1 VPVDTKAYYDGDE
14 FLPVSREKKFRNS
27 KLFIGFG
34 MIILAFTG
42 LTFAASISIN
52 SGKIEFGQGI
62 YQIKSCDQWVGI
74 TLVPSQAKYSGL
86 SRVLNVKISGLDA
99 LRCRGS
105 NFKVQLYPSG
115 SSPAAMKIFTDA
127 SGDVDRV
134 LLSISSDN
142 SKTRANAISF
152 IDGYGR
158 LVPTTTL
165 SDGSGYAD
173 DDYQFLTYSTTSG
186 VYTVAFYLPLATM
199 NTVSSLTVQ
208 SASQQ

>member
-1 VPVDTKAYYDGDE
+1 MSVDTNEYYDGDE
-14 FLPVSREKKFRNS
+14 LAPASKKNKFTNS
-27 KLFIGFG
+27 KIALGFG
-34 MIILAFTG
+34 ILILAFTG
-42 LTFAASISIN
+42 LTVAANISLN
-52 SGKIEFGQGI
+52 SGRVEFGQGI

-74 TLVPSQAKYSGL
+74 TLVPSQAKYGGL

-105 NFKVQLYPSG
+105 NFKIQLYPSG
-115 SSPAAMKIFTDA
+115 VSPAAMKIFTDA
-127 SGDVDRV
+127 SGDVNRV

-142 SKTRANAISF
+142 AKTRSNAVSF
-152 IDGYGR
+152 IDGSGQ

-173 DDYQFLTYSTTSG
+173 DDYQFLTYATTNG

-208 SASQQ
+208 SASQ

>member
-1 VPVDTKAYYDGDE
+1 
-14 FLPVSREKKFRNS
+14 
-27 KLFIGFG
+27 
-34 MIILAFTG
+34 
-42 LTFAASISIN
+42 
-52 SGKIEFGQGI
+52 
-62 YQIKSCDQWVGI
+62 
-74 TLVPSQAKYSGL
+74 
-86 SRVLNVKISGLDA
+86 
-99 LRCRGS
+99 
-105 NFKVQLYPSG
+105 
-115 SSPAAMKIFTDA
+115 MKIFTDA

>member
-1 VPVDTKAYYDGDE
+1 MSVDTNEYYDGDE
-14 FLPVSREKKFRNS
+14 LAPASKKNKFTNS
-27 KLFIGFG
+27 KIALGFG
-34 MIILAFTG
+34 ILLLAFTG
-42 LTFAASISIN
+42 LTVAANISLN
-52 SGKIEFGQGI
+52 SGRVEFGQGI

-74 TLVPSQAKYSGL
+74 TLVPSQAKYGGL

-105 NFKVQLYPSG
+105 NFKIQLYPSG
-115 SSPAAMKIFTDA
+115 VSPAAMKIFTDA
-127 SGDVDRV
+127 SGDVNRV

-142 SKTRANAISF
+142 AKTRSNAVSF
-152 IDGYGR
+152 IDGSGQ

-173 DDYQFLTYSTTSG
+173 DDYQFLTYATTNG

-208 SASQQ
+208 SASQ

>member
-1 VPVDTKAYYDGDE
+1 VSVDTNEYYDGDE
-14 FLPVSREKKFRNS
+14 LAPASKKNKFTNS
-27 KLFIGFG
+27 KIALGFG
-34 MIILAFTG
+34 ILILAFTG
-42 LTFAASISIN
+42 LTVAANISLN
-52 SGKIEFGQGI
+52 SGRVEFGQGI

-74 TLVPSQAKYSGL
+74 TLVPSQAKYGGL

-105 NFKVQLYPSG
+105 NFKIQLYPSG
-115 SSPAAMKIFTDA
+115 VSPAAMKIFTDA

-142 SKTRANAISF
+142 AKTRSNAVSF
-152 IDGYGR
+152 IDGAGR

-173 DDYQFLTYSTTSG
+173 DDYEFLTYATTNG

-208 SASQQ
+208 SASQ

>member
-1 VPVDTKAYYDGDE
+1 MPVDTNQYYDGDD
-14 FLPVSREKKFRNS
+14 LVPVPRKRKFANS
-27 KLFIGFG
+27 KIVLGFG
-34 MIILAFTG
+34 ILLLAFTG
-42 LTFAASISIN
+42 LTVAANVSLN
-52 SGKIEFGQGI
+52 SGRVEFGQGI

-115 SSPAAMKIFTDA
+115 SSPAAMQIFTDA

-142 SKTRANAISF
+142 TKTRANAVSF
-152 IDGYGR
+152 IDGYGQ

-173 DDYQFLTYSTTSG
+173 D
-186 VYTVAFYLPLATM
+186 
-199 NTVSSLTVQ
+199 
-208 SASQQ
+208 

>member
-1 VPVDTKAYYDGDE
+1 MSVDTNEYYDGDE
-14 FLPVSREKKFRNS
+14 LAPASKKNKFTNS
-27 KLFIGFG
+27 KIALGFG
-34 MIILAFTG
+34 ILILAFTG
-42 LTFAASISIN
+42 LTVAANISLN
-52 SGKIEFGQGI
+52 SGRVEFGQGI

-74 TLVPSQAKYSGL
+74 TLVPSQAKYGGL

-105 NFKVQLYPSG
+105 NFKIQLYPSG
-115 SSPAAMKIFTDA
+115 VSPAAMKIFTDA
-127 SGDVDRV
+127 SGDVNRV

-142 SKTRANAISF
+142 AKTRSNAVSF
-152 IDGYGR
+152 IDGAGQ

-173 DDYQFLTYSTTSG
+173 DDYEFLTYATTNG

-208 SASQQ
+208 SASQ

>member
-1 VPVDTKAYYDGDE
+1 MSVDTNEYYDGDE
-14 FLPVSREKKFRNS
+14 LAPASKKNKFTNS
-27 KLFIGFG
+27 KIALGFG
-34 MIILAFTG
+34 ILILAFTG
-42 LTFAASISIN
+42 LTVAANISLN
-52 SGKIEFGQGI
+52 SGRVEFGQGI

-74 TLVPSQAKYSGL
+74 TLVPSQAKYGGL

-105 NFKVQLYPSG
+105 NFKIQLYPSG
-115 SSPAAMKIFTDA
+115 VSPAAMKIFTDA

-142 SKTRANAISF
+142 AKTRSNAVSF
-152 IDGYGR
+152 IDGAGR

-173 DDYQFLTYSTTSG
+173 DDYEFLTYATTNG

-208 SASQQ
+208 SASQ

>member
-1 VPVDTKAYYDGDE
+1 VSVDTNEYYDGDE
-14 FLPVSREKKFRNS
+14 LAPASKKNKFTNS
-27 KLFIGFG
+27 KIALGFG
-34 MIILAFTG
+34 ILILAFTG
-42 LTFAASISIN
+42 LTVAANISLN
-52 SGKIEFGQGI
+52 SGRVEFGQGI

-74 TLVPSQAKYSGL
+74 TLVPSQAKYGGL

-105 NFKVQLYPSG
+105 NFKIQLYPSG
-115 SSPAAMKIFTDA
+115 VSPAAMKIFTDA

-142 SKTRANAISF
+142 AKTRSNAVSF
-152 IDGYGR
+152 IDGSGQ

-173 DDYQFLTYSTTSG
+173 DDYQFLTYATTNG

-208 SASQQ
+208 SASQ